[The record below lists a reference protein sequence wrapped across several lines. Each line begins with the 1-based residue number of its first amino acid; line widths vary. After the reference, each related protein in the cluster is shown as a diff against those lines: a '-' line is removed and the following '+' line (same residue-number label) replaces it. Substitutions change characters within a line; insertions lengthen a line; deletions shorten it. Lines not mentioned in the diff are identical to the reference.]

1 MCTVL
6 ELNVK
11 MSLSISRSRWEAK
24 CETNRVSIKFPENDF
39 VNKVKTP
46 QRTD

>member
-1 MCTVL
+1 MSTVL

-11 MSLSISRSRWEAK
+11 MSLSISRSRWEVK
-24 CETNRVSIKFPENDF
+24 CETNRVLMKFPENDF

-46 QRTD
+46 PRTD